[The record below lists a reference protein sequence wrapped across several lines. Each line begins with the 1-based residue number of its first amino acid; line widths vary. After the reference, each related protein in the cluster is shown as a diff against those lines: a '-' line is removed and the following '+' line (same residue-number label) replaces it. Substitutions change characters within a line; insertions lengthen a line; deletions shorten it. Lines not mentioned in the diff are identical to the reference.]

1 MKDKLINYLKNE
13 IYFRVQSSNVHG
25 VGLFAIKDILKGT
38 DILVEFEDNSVFFS
52 IEKDKLLNIHP
63 NIRKLWKDY
72 WKNDSKIQYIYL
84 PSNYKYIQ
92 VYFMNHSDNP
102 NGYFFTKKDGTE
114 GFITTRDIK
123 DGEEILEDYNLLDV
137 KR

>member
-52 IEKDKLLNIHP
+52 IE
-63 NIRKLWKDY
+63 
-72 WKNDSKIQYIYL
+72 
-84 PSNYKYIQ
+84 
-92 VYFMNHSDNP
+92 
-102 NGYFFTKKDGTE
+102 
-114 GFITTRDIK
+114 
-123 DGEEILEDYNLLDV
+123 
-137 KR
+137 